1 MSLRESDVLTNTSK
15 LAAEILRGKPPQGAP
30 SAWVE
35 PAVVATVT
43 AGAAADG
50 NALAVVT
57 WRGQAV
63 PASYLASYTPT
74 VGHVVAVLYQPPG
87 CLMILG
93 RVIGTPP
100 SV

>member
-1 MSLRESDVLTNTSK
+1 MATSTDR

-30 SAWVE
+30 SAWME

-50 NALAVVT
+50 NAAVTVT

-63 PASYLASYTPT
+63 KAAYLASYTPT
-74 VGHVVAVLYQPPG
+74 VGHTVLVLYQPPG
-87 CLMILG
+87 GLVILG
-93 RVIGTPP
+93 RVIGTPT
-100 SV
+100 S

>member
-1 MSLRESDVLTNTSK
+1 MATNATK

-35 PAVVATVT
+35 PATVASVA

-50 NALAVVT
+50 NALVTVT
-57 WRGQAV
+57 WRGQNL
-63 PASYLASYTPT
+63 PAAYLASYAPT
-74 VGHVVAVLYQPPG
+74 AGHVVLVLCQPPAG
-87 CLMILG
+87 LVVLG

-100 SV
+100 S

>member
-1 MSLRESDVLTNTSK
+1 VPTNTTK

-35 PAVVATVT
+35 QAVVATVA

-50 NALAVVT
+50 NALVTVT

-63 PASYLASYTPT
+63 KAAYLASYTPT
-74 VGHVVAVLYQPPG
+74 AGHVVAVIYQPPAG
-87 CLMILG
+87 LMVLG

-100 SV
+100 S